1 MPSAK
6 SKTRAESYLA
16 NAIKLESLPAIT
28 PFAFFCKLQTMY
40 GEGKNLYLKHNSPN
54 SADYKRF
61 IKQLY
66 KSGSIRYDTDYG
78 TRLIRVLD
86 VSEQSPED
94 IVCLADSLCYISHLS
109 AMQRWGLTDR
119 SPKSL
124 MFTRPD
130 RKTATATYAEI
141 MEQSSYPL
149 PPKHLRL
156 HHIVHPDTVRR
167 TSIQVFESKNTGAYA
182 KIPGTNTQVATI
194 GQTFLDMLQHPSRC
208 GGMPHVLDVF
218 DEHAVRWSNEI
229 INAVETCN
237 SSLVKSRA
245 GYIMEERLGV
255 SDNIIDSWK
264 MFSQRGGSRKLD
276 PGKDYQPIYSDTW
289 MISINV

>member
-1 MPSAK
+1 
-6 SKTRAESYLA
+6 
-16 NAIKLESLPAIT
+16 
-28 PFAFFCKLQTMY
+28 MY
-40 GEGKNLYLKHNSPN
+40 EEGQNLYLKHDSPN
-54 SADYKRF
+54 SADYNRF
-61 IKQLY
+61 IKNMY
-66 KSGSIRYDTDYG
+66 KSGLIRYDNDYG
-78 TRLIRVLD
+78 NRLIRILD
-86 VSEQSPED
+86 LSEQSPED
-94 IVCLADSLCYISHLS
+94 IVCLADPLCYISHLS
-109 AMQRWGLTDR
+109 AMQRWGLTNR

-130 RKTATATYAEI
+130 RKSATAIYAKI
-141 MEQSSYPL
+141 MAKFSYPL

-156 HHIVHPDTVRR
+156 HHIVHPDTVRGH
-167 TSIQVFESKNTGAYA
+167 SLQVFESSNSGAYA
-182 KIPGTNTQVATI
+182 KIPGTNTHVATI
-194 GQTFLDMLQHPSRC
+194 GQTFLDMLRHPSRC

-276 PGKDYQPIYSDTW
+276 PGKDYQPNYSDTW

>member
-1 MPSAK
+1 MLSNK

-28 PFAFFCKLQTMY
+28 PYVFFCKLQTMY
-40 GEGKNLYLKHNSPN
+40 GEGQNLYLKHSSP
-54 SADYKRF
+54 SSPDYKRF
-61 IKQLY
+61 IKKLY
-66 KSGSIRYDTDYG
+66 KSGLIRYDTDYG
-78 TRLIRVLD
+78 IRLIRVLD
-86 VSEQSPED
+86 VPERLPED
-94 IVCLADSLCYISHLS
+94 IVCLADSLCYMSHLS

-130 RKTATATYAEI
+130 RKSATAIYAKI
-141 MEQSSYPL
+141 MAKSSYPL
-149 PPKHLRL
+149 PPKHLHL
-156 HHIVHPDTVRR
+156 HQIAHPDTVRGL
-167 TSIQVFESKNTGAYA
+167 SLQVSESKNVGSYA
-182 KIPGTNTQVATI
+182 KIPGTNTNVATI

-208 GGMPHVLDVF
+208 GGMPHILDVF
-218 DEHAVRWSNEI
+218 EEHAVRWSNEI

-245 GYIMEERLGV
+245 GYVMEERLGV
-255 SDNIIDSWK
+255 SDKIIDTWK